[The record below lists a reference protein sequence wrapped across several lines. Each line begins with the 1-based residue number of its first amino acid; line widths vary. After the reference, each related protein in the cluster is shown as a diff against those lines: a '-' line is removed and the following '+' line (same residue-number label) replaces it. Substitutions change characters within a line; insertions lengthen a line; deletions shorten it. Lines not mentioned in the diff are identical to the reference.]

1 MMKVTFF
8 KVLML
13 IRQVYKK
20 NVLFPTIDKGYK
32 FKPDVC
38 NESHYVLISMNL
50 GNIAILNNYSADYCF
65 MINKVS
71 KSEATGLFKKMK
83 IQMRKGNYYKT

>member
-1 MMKVTFF
+1 MIELTFLME
-8 KVLML
+8 LML
-13 IRQVYKK
+13 IRQVYQK

-50 GNIAILNNYSADYCF
+50 GNIVILNNDSADYCF
-65 MINKVS
+65 MMNKVS

-83 IQMRKGNYYKT
+83 I

>member
-1 MMKVTFF
+1 MMKVPFF
-8 KVLML
+8 KGLML
-13 IRQVYKK
+13 IRQVYQK

-38 NESHYVLISMNL
+38 NESHYALISMNL
-50 GNIAILNNYSADYCF
+50 GNILNNDSSDYCF
-65 MINKVS
+65 MMNKVS

-83 IQMRKGNYYKT
+83 I